1 MTSEQK
7 WRLEDVFKWSPIRFA
22 EETNAWEWIERMLEN
37 GLSAKELITTK
48 RKLSD
53 LETAVALMHVF
64 CTGGYLRLL
73 RLALSVDPR
82 LSSTSL
88 DGKGS
93 TPLHV
98 AAANRRDAAVRLLL
112 DAGADWEERDGLGR
126 TPLHVAAASGSIH
139 AFRLLLDAGVD
150 PEVRDSEGNTAVHF
164 ASEAGHTGI
173 LKALYGRGVSRCLV
187 KLQLLLSAE
196 SCNVEGV
203 RLALKQTS
211 SWGGAWSD
219 LHCVAIKG
227 SGTAVRTMLTAGVDP
242 NARDANGDTPLHAV
256 AAAGCPGAAEA
267 LVEAGADVDAAD
279 SSGSTPLHYAVRVG
293 NLGVARVLLAAGA
306 NVEARDA
313 EGDTFT
319 REMEISEDQLSIEE
333 VRQWTPLRFAEE
345 TCAWTWVE
353 KFLQRGVPLRYLE
366 ATRRKLQN
374 VYSATDV
381 VRTACVAGLLHLLQY
396 ALSVDPSLAKVRLDA
411 EGTTPLHVAAAH
423 RRVAVVRVLVD
434 AGADID
440 CKTGNGRTPLHAAAS
455 VGAADTVLILLKY
468 GAHLRETDRDGKTAM
483 QLATENGHLHI
494 AKSMEIHGGN
504 VNKIMRDLIRAGQA
518 GDVKTVRELLPL
530 STQAGPGEWTHL
542 HWGTIRGTTTLL
554 NAYLAAGMDPN
565 VSDRHGNTPLHIA
578 AARRPPAFSAALIAA
593 GADIDAADSTGSTAL
608 HYAVR
613 TGNIPTVRLL
623 LESGARHDLRDNDG
637 DSPLHRAVSRGSL
650 ETVSALL
657 EAGAR
662 TDAKDAQGETPY
674 DLARRYGYTDL
685 LRLLRLMPSGSIY
698 FAYMVF
704 SYSFMNVESESS

>member
-1 MTSEQK
+1 MTSAQK

-279 SSGSTPLHYAVRVG
+279 SSGSTPLHYAVRAG

-319 REMEISEDQLSIEE
+319 REMEISELSIEE

-374 VYSATDV
+374 VDSATDV
-381 VRTACVAGLLHLLQY
+381 VRTACVTGLLHLLQY
-396 ALSVDPSLAKVRLDA
+396 ALSVDPSLAKVRLDT

-455 VGAADTVLILLKY
+455 VGAADTVRILLKY

-554 NAYLAAGMDPN
+554 NAFLAAGMDPN
-565 VSDRHGNTPLHIA
+565 
-578 AARRPPAFSAALIAA
+578 
-593 GADIDAADSTGSTAL
+593 
-608 HYAVR
+608 
-613 TGNIPTVRLL
+613 
-623 LESGARHDLRDNDG
+623 SGARHDLRDNDG
-637 DSPLHRAVSRGSL
+637 DSALHRAVSRGSL

-674 DLARRYGYTDL
+674 DLARRCGYTDL
-685 LRLLRLMPSGSIY
+685 LRLLRLMPSGVALIIEPPHN
-698 FAYMVF
+698 F
-704 SYSFMNVESESS
+704 SHFTKNTFLHNITSKTYLPALTWESEG